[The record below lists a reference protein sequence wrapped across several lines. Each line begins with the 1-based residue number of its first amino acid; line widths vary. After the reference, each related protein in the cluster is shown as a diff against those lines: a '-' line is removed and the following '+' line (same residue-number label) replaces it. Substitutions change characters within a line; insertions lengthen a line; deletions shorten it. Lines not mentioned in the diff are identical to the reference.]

1 MNYRYWTKTLT
12 TTTMAIRIMCRSK
25 NGRFVMM
32 TKLDRIYWTE
42 QAKKMAETKSRDEIW
57 AIYKNAKLMDDK
69 EEVFMCRKALEI
81 KKAETR

>member
-1 MNYRYWTKTLT
+1 
-12 TTTMAIRIMCRSK
+12 
-25 NGRFVMM
+25 MM

-81 KKAETR
+81 RKAAETR